1 MNKKEFIK
9 KFKGGDL
16 PLKDVDKKLQKEIAA
31 TKS

>member
-9 KFKGGDL
+9 RFEADDL